1 MRTITVALSIAC
13 LPFAASSHHS
23 VRAFYDDQNVRQL
36 EGTIASIRW
45 INPHIHFE
53 LERIN
58 DTGEAELWDV
68 ESGSINFLERDGIS
82 RGDLAVGT
90 EVTVTGYTSRHG
102 HQSMVA
108 SYVTLDNGEDIVLWP
123 GLFGGGTAAGL
134 GRRQASAVPDSADD
148 DSSSLFRVWSV
159 GPDSAGRD
167 GAVLALPLRAEAR
180 AAQDTYDPLT
190 DDTALSCIPQ
200 GMPGIM
206 DNPFPIEFE
215 DRGSEII
222 LRTEEWDV
230 VRTIYMGGDSDAAN
244 QPATPHGYS
253 VGRWEGDTLVIE
265 TKNLT
270 DKTYYQGASEH
281 MQLTER
287 FMRVADD
294 VLLYEFTVN
303 DPQAFMRP
311 WTAQLPT
318 VKLDGMIY
326 EFACHETNRGMVGLL
341 SGARAEEAA
350 AREAASE

>member
-1 MRTITVALSIAC
+1 MRTIAVALSIAC

-230 VRTIYMGGDSDAAN
+230 VRTIHMGRDSDAAN

-265 TKNLT
+265 TTNI
-270 DKTYYQGASEH
+270 DWPY
-281 MQLTER
+281 
-287 FMRVADD
+287 FDD
-294 VLLYEFTVN
+294 VGTPMSNEVETVERYMLSTDGQRLDMEMTVTDPLTFTAPVHLTGANWVLVPGEQIKPYECE
-303 DPQAFMRP
+303 
-311 WTAQLPT
+311 L
-318 VKLDGMIY
+318 
-326 EFACHETNRGMVGLL
+326 
-341 SGARAEEAA
+341 
-350 AREAASE
+350 

>member
-167 GAVLALPLRAEAR
+167 GAVLALPLRPEAR

-230 VRTIYMGGDSDAAN
+230 VRTIHMGGDSDAAN

-265 TKNLT
+265 TTNI
-270 DKTYYQGASEH
+270 DWPY
-281 MQLTER
+281 
-287 FMRVADD
+287 FDD
-294 VLLYEFTVN
+294 VGTPMSNEVETVERYTLSTDGQRLDMEMTVTDPLTFTAPVHLTGANWVLVPGEQIKPYECE
-303 DPQAFMRP
+303 
-311 WTAQLPT
+311 L
-318 VKLDGMIY
+318 
-326 EFACHETNRGMVGLL
+326 
-341 SGARAEEAA
+341 
-350 AREAASE
+350 